1 MIPYVICHMMCSV
14 DGRTLTKNWGKIEG
28 REAYE
33 QVHNK
38 YESDAWMCG
47 RVTMERDFA
56 SSKPIILNQGVT
68 EISKE
73 DFVADHGKSS
83 FAVAIDKDGKL
94 YWDASEIDGDHI
106 IAVLS
111 DQVSSAY
118 LAYLQD
124 LGISYIFAGSK
135 NIDFKLALTKL
146 YALFNIKKLMLEGG
160 GHLNSSML
168 DAGLV
173 DELSI
178 LYLPVADGTH
188 GSTALF
194 EKGENPL
201 SSAVS
206 KLKLIQIQQLDKDVI
221 WVNYKVKA

>member
-1 MIPYVICHMMCSV
+1 MCSV
-14 DGRTLTKNWGKIEG
+14 DGRTLTKNWGNIKG

-33 QVHNK
+33 QVHNT
-38 YESDAWMCG
+38 YDSDAWMCG

-56 SSKPIILNQGVT
+56 SRNPITLHHSGV

-73 DFVADHGKSS
+73 DYVADHGNSS
-83 FAVAIDKDGKL
+83 FAVALDNDGKL
-94 YWDASEIDGDHI
+94 HWEAPEIDGDHI

-111 DQVSSAY
+111 EHVPSAY
-118 LAYLQD
+118 LAYLQEI
-124 LGISYIFAGSK
+124 GISYIFAGSER
-135 NIDFKLALTKL
+135 IDLKVALTKL
-146 YALFNIKKLMLEGG
+146 RDIFNIKKLMLEGG

-178 LYLPVADGTH
+178 LYLPVADGNF

-194 EKGENPL
+194 EKGEHP
-201 SSAVS
+201 VS
-206 KLKLIQIQQLDKDVI
+206 NGVSRLKLLQIKQMDNDVI
-221 WVNYKVKA
+221 WVNYKVNRN